1 MSADIREYVPKL
13 DLIHVQADEIRVK
26 VAWMGFAMV
35 VSTRLWLCEVVGRT
49 RDTRLADPMQ
59 QQFQASSHAACGLL
73 QLTIMLPIFY
83 TVISIYIHFEYKD
96 QGHIVDFLRKRSV
109 EEVHV
114 GSILPILVKVEL
126 SPLHASRAMQTLLAI
141 SILCKPIYHCRA

>member
-1 MSADIREYVPKL
+1 MSTDIREYVPKL

-35 VSTRLWLCEVVGRT
+35 VSMRLWLGEVVGRT
-49 RDTRLADPMQ
+49 RDMRLADPLQ
-59 QQFQASSHAACGLL
+59 QQFQVSSHAACGLL

-96 QGHIVDFLRKRSV
+96 
-109 EEVHV
+109 
-114 GSILPILVKVEL
+114 
-126 SPLHASRAMQTLLAI
+126 
-141 SILCKPIYHCRA
+141 